1 MFQLTWQSF
10 SRQPHIASLP
20 ISQQTKLYRLEEQ
33 RYPARLEYYAQ
44 MFVQGGGDSGGQ
56 STIPNVITSPTTIAS
71 GQTVTVSGNLTLNA
85 TLTLQ
90 PGSVLIISGGTVI
103 NNENIINNGG
113 EIIFIP

>member
-44 MFVQGGGDSGGQ
+44 MFVQGGGDSAGGLL
-56 STIPNVITSPTTIAS
+56 PNVITSPTTIAS

-90 PGSVLIISGGTVI
+90 PGSVLIISGGTII
-103 NNENIINNGG
+103 NNENFINNGG
-113 EIIFIP
+113 EIISIP